1 MRRSVTFREVKA
13 QRSRARRWWAGAL
26 IVTATAI
33 VTLAGAT
40 DSVRA
45 QTEPEDKQAVKEAPE
60 RITTLDDLGFGD
72 SAAFGAA
79 AQLDFFFSG
88 SGDYEIGGGS
98 RIVVDLTHSNLL
110 DPEQSAVA
118 VAFND
123 RPLLAIQ
130 LDQTNITGGSYD
142 IPVPADLI
150 EEDFNKLTFTFNMTT
165 GLFCESSA
173 GAALFATIL
182 GSTFF
187 EMDFANDPP
196 IPRLDDPNLSQYPYP
211 FFRPGYPIV
220 APVIIGIPDN
230 PTGDDLTAA
239 YQIATGLAAR
249 VFFELDLVRVRRVNT
264 LTPEELERH
273 QVILIGTPQRNPL
286 TLVALRDTE
295 AAYNRQTNSFERT
308 GVELREDSGYLALVQ
323 SPWND
328 LYQVLLVTGE
338 TDVAVQRGVDALTLD
353 EPSALLA
360 GPEAVLLEPVIPPVT
375 PAFQQTFTFLDAGT
389 SESTVQGQAGT
400 VSVAFSAPAAA
411 PDSTGQMDLVLSYPD
426 GLDPRRSNIIVD
438 LNGETI
444 ATVLIKEEESHRV
457 SYRVDLPWDT
467 LRIGPNTV
475 TLRANLYF
483 EESLVLA
490 PCESP
495 APERLWLTIHDD
507 SAIRLPQAGGE
518 ATGSNL
524 GALPYPFAG
533 LRGIRDTIIV
543 VNALDRDALRAGMLT
558 MVALGRAFG
567 AQNVF
572 TVQSVL
578 EATPETLGDNHVIA
592 IGVPSNTPLGQEL
605 DRILPLVLREGG
617 SRALVEEEGTLTEI
631 LDSSRI
637 GAIQEV
643 EVPWAPGR
651 ALLSVSGTDAIA
663 LGWAADA
670 IVGRSL
676 DGNVALLQSA
686 TQINTFDLQR
696 LAIGNPK
703 EILEDRFTEED
714 TRLRTIISVSLIAA
728 GALLVL
734 ILYAFRR
741 RIRPRF
747 GVPGR
752 RR

>member
-1 MRRSVTFREVKA
+1 MLHVASGDLAHA
-13 QRSRARRWWAGAL
+13 QL
-26 IVTATAI
+26 EP
-33 VTLAGAT
+33 
-40 DSVRA
+40 DDA
-45 QTEPEDKQAVKEAPE
+45 QSVKEAPE
-60 RITTLDDLGFGD
+60 RITTLDDIGLGD
-72 SAAFGAA
+72 TSAFGAA
-79 AQLDFFFSG
+79 AQIDIFFSG
-88 SGDYEIGGGS
+88 SGDYEIGTGS
-98 RIVVDLTHSNLL
+98 RVVVDLTHSNLL

-118 VAFND
+118 IAFND
-123 RPLLAIQ
+123 RPLLAVQ
-130 LDQTNITGGSYD
+130 LDDTNVTGGTYEVP
-142 IPVPADLI
+142 IPADLI
-150 EEDFNKLTFTFNMTT
+150 KDDFNRLTFTFNMTT

-187 EMDFANDPP
+187 EMDFLNDPP
-196 IPRLDDPNLSQYPYP
+196 IPRLEAPNLSQYPYP
-211 FFRPGYPIV
+211 FFKAGYPIV
-220 APVIIGIPDN
+220 APLIIGIPDN
-230 PTGDDLTAA
+230 ANGDDLTAA
-239 YQIATGLAAR
+239 YQLATGLATR
-249 VFFELDLVRVRRVNT
+249 VFFELDLVRIRRVNDIT
-264 LTPEELERH
+264 ADELARH
-273 QVILIGTPQRNPL
+273 QLILIGTPQRNPL
-286 TLVALRDTE
+286 TLQALRDTE
-295 AAYNRQTNSFERT
+295 STYNRADNSFTRL
-308 GVELREDSGYLALVQ
+308 GVQLNEDSGYLALVE

-338 TDVAVQRGVDALTLD
+338 TEAAVRRGVDALTLD

-360 GPEAVLLEPVIPPVT
+360 GPEAVLVEPVIPPVT

-389 SESTVQGQAGT
+389 SESTVRGQSGN

-411 PDSTGQMDLVLSYPD
+411 PDSTGKLDLVLSYPK
-426 GLDPRRSNIIVD
+426 GLDPRRSNILVE
-438 LNGETI
+438 LNGQTI
-444 ATVLIKEEESHRV
+444 ATVLIRDEESHRA

-467 LRIGPNTV
+467 LRIGPNSI

-507 SAIRLPQAGGE
+507 SAIQLPQAGGV

-592 IGVPSNTPLGQEL
+592 IGVPSSTPLGQEL
-605 DRILPLVLREGG
+605 ERVLPLVLREGG

-651 ALLSVSGTDAIA
+651 ALLSISGTDAIA

-670 IVGRSL
+670 IVQRSL

-686 TQINTFDLQR
+686 LQINTFDLQR
-696 LAIGNPK
+696 VAIGTP
-703 EILEDRFTEED
+703 EDILEDRFTAED
-714 TRLRTIISVSLIAA
+714 SQLRTIISVSLIGA
-728 GALLVL
+728 GAILVL
-734 ILYAFRR
+734 VLYAFRR

>member
-1 MRRSVTFREVKA
+1 MKA
-13 QRSRARRWWAGAL
+13 HRPRAPRWWSGA
-26 IVTATAI
+26 A
-33 VTLAGAT
+33 LAA
-40 DSVRA
+40 SVAVVLLASSSDVAHA
-45 QTEPEDKQAVKEAPE
+45 QLEPEDAQAVKEAPE

-72 SAAFGAA
+72 SSAFGAS

-88 SGDYEIGGGS
+88 SGDYEIGTGS
-98 RIVVDLTHSNLL
+98 RVVVDLTHSNLL
-110 DPEQSAVA
+110 DAEQSAVA
-118 VAFND
+118 IAFND
-123 RPLLAIQ
+123 RPLLAVQ
-130 LDQTNITGGSYD
+130 LDDTNVTGGTYEVP
-142 IPVPADLI
+142 IPADLI
-150 EEDFNKLTFTFNMTT
+150 EDDFNRLTFTFNMTT

-173 GAALFATIL
+173 GAALFATVL

-187 EMDFANDPP
+187 EMDFLNDPP
-196 IPRLDDPNLSQYPYP
+196 IPRLQAPNLSQYPYP
-211 FFRPGYPIV
+211 FFKAGYPIV
-220 APVIIGIPDN
+220 APLIIGIPDN
-230 PTGDDLTAA
+230 ANGDDLTAA
-239 YQIATGLAAR
+239 YQLATGLATR
-249 VFFELDLVRVRRVNT
+249 VFFELDLVRIRRVNDIT
-264 LTPEELERH
+264 REELARH
-273 QVILIGTPQRNPL
+273 QLILVGTPQRNPL
-286 TLVALRDTE
+286 ILQSLRDTE
-295 AAYNRQTNSFERT
+295 ASYDPTTNSFTRA
-308 GVELREDSGYLALVQ
+308 GVQLNEDSGYLALVE

-338 TDVAVQRGVDALTLD
+338 TEAAVRRGVDALTLE

-360 GPEAVLLEPVIPPVT
+360 GPEAVLLEPVIPPVV

-389 SESTVQGQAGT
+389 SESTVRGQSGN

-411 PDSTGQMDLVLSYPD
+411 PDSTGQLDLVLSYPE
-426 GLDPRRSNIIVD
+426 GLDPRRSNILVE
-438 LNGETI
+438 LNGQTI
-444 ATVLIKEEESHRV
+444 ATVLIRDEDSHRV

-467 LRIGPNTV
+467 LRIGPNSI

-507 SAIRLPQAGGE
+507 SAIQLPQAGVGN
-518 ATGSNL
+518 ASGSNL

-533 LRGIRDTIIV
+533 LRGIRDTVVV

-592 IGVPSNTPLGQEL
+592 IGVPSSTPLGQEL
-605 DRILPLVLREGG
+605 EKVLPLVLREGG

-670 IVGRSL
+670 IVERSL

-686 TQINTFDLQR
+686 LQINTFDLQR
-696 LAIGNPK
+696 VAIGTP
-703 EILEDRFTEED
+703 EELLVDRFTEED
-714 TRLRTIISVSLIAA
+714 SRLRTIISLSLIGA
-728 GALLVL
+728 GATMVLV
-734 ILYAFRR
+734 LYAFRR

>member
-1 MRRSVTFREVKA
+1 MLLSSGGFVSAQQPDPDEV
-13 QRSRARRWWAGAL
+13 
-26 IVTATAI
+26 
-33 VTLAGAT
+33 
-40 DSVRA
+40 
-45 QTEPEDKQAVKEAPE
+45 QAVREAPE

-72 SAAFGAA
+72 STAFGAA

-88 SGDYEIGGGS
+88 SGDYEIGTGS
-98 RIVVDLTHSNLL
+98 QVVVDLTHSNLL

-118 VAFND
+118 IAFND
-123 RPLLAIQ
+123 RPLLAVQ
-130 LDQTNITGGSYD
+130 LDETNITGGTYEVP
-142 IPVPADLI
+142 IPADLI
-150 EEDFNKLTFTFNMTT
+150 EDDFNRLTFTFNMTT

-173 GAALFATIL
+173 GAALFATVL
-182 GSTFF
+182 GSTYF
-187 EMDFANDPP
+187 EMDFMDDPP
-196 IPRLDDPNLSQYPYP
+196 IPRLEDPNLSQYPYP
-211 FFRPGYPIV
+211 FFRAGYPIV

-230 PTGDDLTAA
+230 ATGDDLTAA
-239 YQIATGLAAR
+239 YQLATGLAAR
-249 VFFELDLVRVRRVNT
+249 VFFELDLVRIRRVNDVST
-264 LTPEELERH
+264 EELRRH
-273 QVILIGTPQRNPL
+273 QLILVGTPQRNPL
-286 TLVALRDTE
+286 TLQALRDTE
-295 AAYNRQTNSFERT
+295 ATYDQTNNSFTRL
-308 GVELREDSGYLALVQ
+308 GVQLNEDSGFLALVQ

-328 LYQVLLVTGE
+328 LYQTLIVTGE
-338 TDVAVQRGVDALTLD
+338 TETAVRRGVDALTLD

-389 SESTVQGQAGT
+389 SESTVRGQSGN

-411 PDSTGQMDLVLSYPD
+411 PDSTGQLDLVLSYPE
-426 GLDPRRSNIIVD
+426 GLDPRRSNILVE
-438 LNGETI
+438 LNGQTI
-444 ATVLIKEEESHRV
+444 ATVLIREEDSHRV

-467 LRIGPNTV
+467 LRIGPNAI

-483 EESLVLA
+483 EESLILA

-507 SAIRLPQAGGE
+507 SAIQLPQAGGE
-518 ATGSNL
+518 ASGTNL

-533 LRGIRDTIIV
+533 LRGIRDTVIV

-567 AQNVF
+567 AQNLF
-572 TVQSVL
+572 TVQNVL

-592 IGVPSNTPLGQEL
+592 IAVPPSTPLGQEL
-605 DRILPLVLREGG
+605 ERVLPLVLREGG

-643 EVPWAPGR
+643 EVPWAPGK

-686 TQINTFDLQR
+686 LQFNTFDLQR
-696 LAIGNPK
+696 LAIGNP
-703 EILEDRFTEED
+703 EELLEDRFTAED
-714 TRLRTIISVSLIAA
+714 SQLQTIISLALIGT
-728 GALLVL
+728 GAVMVLV
-734 ILYAFRR
+734 LYAFRR

-747 GVPGR
+747 TVPGR

>member
-1 MRRSVTFREVKA
+1 MLAAAVAFVGLA
-13 QRSRARRWWAGAL
+13 FAGQD
-26 IVTATAI
+26 V
-33 VTLAGAT
+33 
-40 DSVRA
+40 SA
-45 QTEPEDKQAVKEAPE
+45 QTPNQSVKEAPE

-72 SAAFGAA
+72 SAAFGAS

-88 SGDYEIGGGS
+88 SGDYEIGDDS

-110 DPEQSAVA
+110 DPDQSAVS

-130 LDQTNITGGSYD
+130 LDETNITGGTYD

-150 EEDFNKLTFTFNMTT
+150 EQDFNRLTFTFNMTT
-165 GLFCESSA
+165 GLFCEASA
-173 GAALFATIL
+173 SAALFATIL

-187 EMDFANDPP
+187 EMDFEDDPP
-196 IPRLDDPNLSQYPYP
+196 IPRLEEPNLSQYPYP
-211 FFRPGYPIV
+211 FFKAGYPIV
-220 APVIIGIPDN
+220 APVIIGIPDE

-239 YQIATGLAAR
+239 YQLATGLAAR
-249 VFFELDLVRVRRVNT
+249 VFFELDLVRIRRVGDISQQ
-264 LTPEELERH
+264 ELARH
-273 QVILIGTPQRNPL
+273 QLILVGTPQRN
-286 TLVALRDTE
+286 ALLLQALGRSDSV
-295 AAYNRQTNSFERT
+295 YNAGTNSFSRQ
-308 GVELREDSGYLALVQ
+308 GVQLDADSGYLALIW
-323 SPWND
+323 SPWNP
-328 LYQVLLVTGE
+328 LHQILLVTGE
-338 TDVAVQRGVDALTLD
+338 TEAAVRRGVDALTLD

-360 GPEAVLLEPVIPPVT
+360 GPEAVLLEPVIPPIA
-375 PAFQQTFTFLDAGT
+375 PAFQQTFTFVDAGT
-389 SESTVQGQAGT
+389 SESTVRGQSGT
-400 VSVAFSAPAAA
+400 VSVGFSAPAAA
-411 PDSTGQMDLVLSYPD
+411 PDSVGQMDLVLSYPQ
-426 GLDPRRSNIIVD
+426 GLDPRRSNVIVE
-438 LNGETI
+438 LNGQTI
-444 ATVLIKEEESHRV
+444 ATVLINQERSHRA
-457 SYRVDLPWDT
+457 SYRVNLPWDT
-467 LRIGPNTV
+467 LRIGPNSL

-483 EESLVLA
+483 AESLVLA
-490 PCESP
+490 PCDSP
-495 APERLWLTIHDD
+495 APERMWLTFHGD

-533 LRGIRDTIIV
+533 LRGIRDTVVV
-543 VNALDRDALRAGMLT
+543 VNALDRDALRTGMFT
-558 MVALGRAFG
+558 MIALGRAFG

-572 TVQSVL
+572 TVQSVA

-592 IGVPSNTPLGQEL
+592 IGVPPSTALGQEL
-605 DRILPLVLREGG
+605 ERILPLVLREGG

-651 ALLSVSGTDAIA
+651 ALLAISGTDSIA

-670 IVGRSL
+670 IVRRSL

-686 TQINTFDLQR
+686 EQINTFDLQR
-696 LAIGNPK
+696 LAIGRP
-703 EILEDRFTEED
+703 EELEDRFTPED
-714 TRLRTIISVSLIAA
+714 SALRTLIAITLIGV

-734 ILYAFRR
+734 ALYAFRR

-747 GVPGR
+747 GIPGR

>member
-1 MRRSVTFREVKA
+1 MFMASGG
-13 QRSRARRWWAGAL
+13 S
-26 IVTATAI
+26 I
-33 VTLAGAT
+33 
-40 DSVRA
+40 RA
-45 QTEPEDKQAVKEAPE
+45 QAPDPEDIQSVKEAPE

-72 SAAFGAA
+72 SSAFGAA

-88 SGDYEIGGGS
+88 SGDYEIGTDS
-98 RIVVDLTHSNLL
+98 RVVVDLTHSNLL

-118 VAFND
+118 IAFND
-123 RPLLAIQ
+123 RPLLAVQ
-130 LDQTNITGGSYD
+130 LDETNITGGTYEVP
-142 IPVPADLI
+142 IPADLI
-150 EEDFNKLTFTFNMTT
+150 EKDFNRLTFTFNMTT
-165 GLFCESSA
+165 GQFCESSA
-173 GAALFATIL
+173 GAALFSTVL
-182 GSTFF
+182 GSTYF
-187 EMDFANDPP
+187 EMDFLNDPP
-196 IPRLDDPNLSQYPYP
+196 IPRLEDPNLSQYPYP
-211 FFRPGYPIV
+211 FFRAGYPIV

-230 PTGDDLTAA
+230 ATGGDLTSA
-239 YQIATGLAAR
+239 YQLATGLAAR
-249 VFFELDLVRVRRVNT
+249 VFFELDLVRIRRVNDIT
-264 LTPEELERH
+264 SEELRRH
-273 QVILIGTPQRNPL
+273 QVILLGTPQRNPL
-286 TLVALRDTE
+286 TLQALRDTE
-295 AAYNRQTNSFERT
+295 ATYNQATNSFTRG
-308 GVELREDSGYLALVQ
+308 GVQLNEDSGYLALVP

-328 LYQVLLVTGE
+328 LYQVLIVTGE
-338 TDVAVQRGVDALTLD
+338 TEAAVRRGVDALTLE

-360 GPEAVLLEPVIPPVT
+360 GPEAVLVEPVIPPVT

-389 SESTVQGQAGT
+389 SESTVRGQSGN

-411 PDSTGQMDLVLSYPD
+411 PDSTGQLDLVLSYPE
-426 GLDPRRSNIIVD
+426 GLDPRRSNILVE
-438 LNGETI
+438 LNGQTI
-444 ATVLIKEEESHRV
+444 ATVLIREEESHRV
-457 SYRVDLPWDT
+457 SYRVDLPWDA
-467 LRIGPNTV
+467 LRIGPNAI

-507 SAIRLPQAGGE
+507 SAIQLPQSGGE
-518 ATGSNL
+518 ATGTNL

-533 LRGIRDTIIV
+533 LRGIRDTVIV

-567 AQNVF
+567 AQNLF
-572 TVQSVL
+572 TVQNVL
-578 EATPETLGDNHVIA
+578 EATPETLGNNHVIA
-592 IGVPSNTPLGQEL
+592 IAVPPSTPLGQEL
-605 DRILPLVLREGG
+605 ERVLPLVLREGG

-643 EVPWAPGR
+643 EVPWAPGK

-686 TQINTFDLQR
+686 LQINTFDLQR
-696 LAIGNPK
+696 LAIGSP
-703 EILEDRFTEED
+703 EEFLEDRFTEEESRVQ
-714 TRLRTIISVSLIAA
+714 TVISLALIGA
-728 GALLVL
+728 GAIMVLV
-734 ILYAFRR
+734 LYAFRR

-747 GVPGR
+747 GMPGR

>member
-1 MRRSVTFREVKA
+1 VKA
-13 QRSRARRWWAGAL
+13 RDTGTPRRWSGAVIAAALVVATL
-26 IVTATAI
+26 IASSDFAH
-33 VTLAGAT
+33 
-40 DSVRA
+40 A
-45 QTEPEDKQAVKEAPE
+45 QPEPEDVQAVKEAPE

-72 SAAFGAA
+72 SSAFGAA

-88 SGDYEIGGGS
+88 SGDYEIGDGS
-98 RIVVDLTHSNLL
+98 QIVVDLTHSNLL

-118 VAFND
+118 IAFND
-123 RPLLAIQ
+123 RPLLAVQ
-130 LDQTNITGGSYD
+130 LDETNITGGTYE

-150 EEDFNKLTFTFNMTT
+150 EEDFNRLTFTFNMTT
-165 GLFCESSA
+165 GQFCESSA
-173 GAALFATIL
+173 GAALFATVL
-182 GSTFF
+182 GSTYF
-187 EMDFANDPP
+187 EMDFQNDPP
-196 IPRLDDPNLSQYPYP
+196 IPRLEEPNLSQYPYP
-211 FFRPGYPIV
+211 FFRAGYPIV

-230 PTGDDLTAA
+230 ATGDDLTAA
-239 YQIATGLAAR
+239 YQLATGLAAR
-249 VFFELDLVRVRRVNT
+249 VFFELDLVRIRRVNDIS
-264 LTPEELERH
+264 PDELRRH
-273 QVILIGTPQRNPL
+273 QLILVGTPQRNPL
-286 TLVALRDTE
+286 LLQALRDTE
-295 AAYNRQTNSFERT
+295 ATYNQETNSFSRA
-308 GVELREDSGYLALVQ
+308 GVELQEDSGYLALVE
-323 SPWND
+323 SPWNE
-328 LYQVLLVTGE
+328 LYQVMLVTGE
-338 TDVAVQRGVDALTLD
+338 TELAVRRGVDALTLD

-360 GPEAVLLEPVIPPVT
+360 GPEAVLLEPVIPPIT

-389 SESTVQGQAGT
+389 SESTVRGQSGT

-411 PDSTGQMDLVLSYPD
+411 PDSVGQMDLVLSYPE
-426 GLDPRRSNIIVD
+426 GLDPRRSNIIVE
-438 LNGETI
+438 LNGQTI
-444 ATVLIKEEESHRV
+444 ATVLINEEESHRT

-467 LRIGPNTV
+467 LRIGPNSV

-507 SAIRLPQAGGE
+507 SAVRLPQAGGQ

-533 LRGIRDTIIV
+533 LRGIRDTVVV
-543 VNALDRDALRAGMLT
+543 VNALDRDGLRAGMLT

-567 AQNVF
+567 AQNLF

-578 EATPETLGDNHVIA
+578 EATPETLGDNHIIA
-592 IGVPSNTPLGQEL
+592 IGVPPSTPLGQEL
-605 DRILPLVLREGG
+605 ERILPLVLREGG

-651 ALLSVSGTDAIA
+651 ALLSVSGTDSIA

-670 IVGRSL
+670 IVERSL

-686 TQINTFDLQR
+686 LQINTFDLQR
-696 LAIGNPK
+696 LAIGNPE

-714 TRLRTIISVSLIAA
+714 SRLQTIISIALIAT
-728 GALLVL
+728 GAMLVL
-734 ILYAFRR
+734 VLYAFRR

>member
-1 MRRSVTFREVKA
+1 MLFASGGTVH
-13 QRSRARRWWAGAL
+13 
-26 IVTATAI
+26 
-33 VTLAGAT
+33 
-40 DSVRA
+40 A
-45 QTEPEDKQAVKEAPE
+45 QTEPADAVKEAPE

-88 SGDYEIGGGS
+88 SGDYTIGDNS

-110 DPEQSAVA
+110 DPEQSAVSIS
-118 VAFND
+118 FND
-123 RPLLAIQ
+123 RPLLAVQ
-130 LDQTNITGGSYD
+130 LDQTNITGGTYE

-150 EEDFNKLTFTFNMTT
+150 QEDFNRLSFLFNMTT

-173 GAALFATIL
+173 GAALFSTIL

-196 IPRLDDPNLSQYPYP
+196 IPSLQDPNLSQYPYP
-211 FFRPGYPIV
+211 FFRAGYPIV

-239 YQIATGLAAR
+239 YQLATGLATR
-249 VFFELDLVRVRRVNT
+249 VFFELDLLRIRRVNDISDA
-264 LTPEELERH
+264 ELARH
-273 QVILIGTPQRNPL
+273 QLILVGTPQRNPL
-286 TLVALRDTE
+286 LMEAME
-295 AAYNRQTNSFERT
+295 AAQADYDPTTNSFIRE
-308 GVELREDSGYLALVQ
+308 GVQLQEDSGYLALVE
-323 SPWND
+323 SPWNE

-338 TDVAVQRGVDALTLD
+338 TEAAVRRGVDALTLD

-360 GPEAVLLEPVIPPVT
+360 GPEAVLLEPVIPAVT

-389 SESTVQGQAGT
+389 SESTVQGQSGT

-411 PDSTGQMDLVLSYPD
+411 PDSTGAMDLVLSYPE
-426 GLDPRRSNIIVD
+426 GLDPRRSNIIVE

-444 ATVLIKEEESHRV
+444 ATVLIDEEESHRT

-483 EESLVLA
+483 AESLVLA

-507 SAIRLPQAGGE
+507 SAIQLPQAGG
-518 ATGSNL
+518 AASGSNL

-533 LRGIRDTIIV
+533 LRGIRDTVVV
-543 VNALDRDALRAGMLT
+543 VNALDRDALRAGMFT

-572 TVQSVL
+572 SVQSVL
-578 EATPETLGDNHVIA
+578 EATPGTLGDNHVIA
-592 IGVPSNTPLGQEL
+592 IGVPPATPLGQEL
-605 DRILPLVLREGG
+605 ERILPLVLREGG

-643 EVPWAPGR
+643 EVPWARGR
-651 ALLSVSGTDAIA
+651 ALLSVSGTDSTA

-686 TQINTFDLQR
+686 LQINTFDLQR
-696 LAIGNPK
+696 VAIGTP
-703 EILEDRFTEED
+703 EQVLEDRFTEED
-714 TRLRTIISVSLIAA
+714 SQLRTIISIGLIAT
-728 GALLVL
+728 GAVLVL
-734 ILYAFRR
+734 VLYALRR
-741 RIRPRF
+741 RIRPSF
-747 GVPGR
+747 GIPGR
-752 RR
+752 RRR